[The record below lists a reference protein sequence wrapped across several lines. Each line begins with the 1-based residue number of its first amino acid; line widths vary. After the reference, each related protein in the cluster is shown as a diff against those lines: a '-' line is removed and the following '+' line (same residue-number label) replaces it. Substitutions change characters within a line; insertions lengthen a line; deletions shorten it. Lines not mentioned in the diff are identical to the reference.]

1 MNELKQVY
9 GDDLGA
15 CWAVEGTVNYEPQLP
30 DLTGGFLRA
39 CYADSPDSVTS
50 ISGIRMEDENT
61 VVVELEGIDMHAEAE
76 LFGVK
81 LLPLDAYGDAA
92 QWSPDEGLYGHAFG
106 DVSGISNALSADGG
120 AQTVTLLEAGEF
132 TFG

>member
-1 MNELKQVY
+1 M
-9 GDDLGA
+9 LGR
-15 CWAVEGTVNYEPQLP
+15 GRHRQLRAAAAR
-30 DLTGGFLRA
+30 LTGGFLRA
-39 CYADSPDSVTS
+39 CYADNPDRVTS
-50 ISGIRMEDENT
+50 ISGIRMEGENT